1 METNLGLFIECF
13 AKNIIALWPLPYW
26 TCLPLQ
32 LKPWFLSHPLNKGQQ
47 PVHGVCVISVLLG
60 HTDRGHFSSMRSGPF
75 PAAGSAPPG
84 TAVQG
89 RESRASHLGASH
101 LGASQLDPSQL
112 DSSNR
117 DPSQLN
123 PSHLGASHLGASQL
137 DQSHLDTSNRGASHR
152 VHHSWIHHSWIHH
165 TWIITPGSIT
175 PGSSH
180 LGPSHRVHHTWVY
193 HSWIHHTWIH
203 HTGYITPGSITPGSI
218 TCTRDT
224 HLPAAIP
231 AGLIARGSPRRGRHP
246 GVSVRDRHPD
256 TVNLRLPRALTRSGE
271 PRSLPRS
278 ACGALRSA
286 NREAPTLGDY
296 SRKQI
301 KK

>member
-1 METNLGLFIECF
+1 
-13 AKNIIALWPLPYW
+13 
-26 TCLPLQ
+26 
-32 LKPWFLSHPLNKGQQ
+32 
-47 PVHGVCVISVLLG
+47 
-60 HTDRGHFSSMRSGPF
+60 MRSGPF

-137 DQSHLDTSNRGASHR
+137 DQSHLDTSNRGASHQ
-152 VHHSWIHHSWIHH
+152 VHHS
-165 TWIITPGSIT
+165 
-175 PGSSH
+175 
-180 LGPSHRVHHTWVY
+180 
-193 HSWIHHTWIH
+193 WIH
-203 HTGYITPGSITPGSI
+203 HTGYITPGSITPGCI